1 MGDLPGLRG
10 KSVRADPGV
19 AGELTGAQNRF
30 NPGEG
35 RGANLEGER
44 VAGTVHQR
52 PAGTTISPISSVKP
66 RVCC

>member
-19 AGELTGAQNRF
+19 GELTRPKARF

-35 RGANLEGER
+35 RGANLDPER
-44 VAGTVHQR
+44 VAGAVYQP
-52 PAGTTISPISSVKP
+52 PAGTTISPISCVKP